1 MGYVLLLTCLWSVV
15 GAWVLSVG
23 AGKPQMAYV
32 LVLALWSVVGALVFF
47 VRANISLTQRL
58 ALTIGTSVALGVI
71 GWVHMSN
78 IYDSARSG
86 LTSVATETGQAAD
99 RSSPGANGLSPSR

>member
-1 MGYVLLLTCLWSVV
+1 MGYMLLLTSLWSVV
-15 GAWVLSVG
+15 GAWVLWEG

-32 LVLALWSVVGALVFF
+32 LALACLWSASGALVFF

-71 GWVHMSN
+71 GWVHLTN
-78 IYDSARSG
+78 I
-86 LTSVATETGQAAD
+86 
-99 RSSPGANGLSPSR
+99 